1 VRARVAAIPPW
12 VWLTGIVVCSAAL
25 RIVLAR
31 RMVAPWIMVDEL
43 IYSELAKSFA
53 ANGHFLVRGVT
64 STGYGF
70 VYPVLIAP
78 AFRLFS
84 SVPRAYA
91 AAKAIDSVL
100 MSLAAVPAYLLARR
114 VVRPKLAL
122 LVAVLTVAVPS
133 MVYTGT
139 LMTENAF
146 YPLFLTCAL
155 LLVLVLERPTAL
167 RIAALLGCSL
177 LAFLT
182 RAQAVSLVPAILCAP
197 LFLPRARWREFRLL
211 YGVVL
216 GAGVLVLVG
225 EVGRG
230 RAPLSVLGAYRSTTG
245 SHYDVASILRWLVY
259 HVGELDLYVGIA
271 PFAAL
276 LFLLMTRERRTPF
289 VAAAVSLTAWLVL
302 EVAVFATTQSQRI
315 EERNMFFV
323 APLFFIA
330 LCWWV
335 ERGLPRPRA
344 AGVAAVIAA
353 GLVGVVPYS
362 GLING
367 NATSDTLALVPL
379 WTLQDT
385 VTTLDQIGSV
395 VVAIAIGFA
404 VLLLLVPSRLAIV
417 LPLAVLALYA
427 VVLWP
432 IESNPHGGIQHA
444 SLGALFGGT
453 SSPKRDWI
461 DDRLG
466 HNANVAVLF
475 DSRTMD
481 KFTVWTN
488 EFFNRSVKRVY
499 DIADSTPG
507 GLPETPVRIDPST
520 GRIAGVN
527 APYVLTSQALQLD
540 EPPVFQDAV
549 KGLAVYRVTRPLG
562 IASVTT
568 GIYDDHW
575 SGAQATY
582 TRYRCRSGQT
592 LRATVSGDPNLIRVD
607 STLRVTTAGGRHFT
621 YSIPKGRTRTVR
633 IPLVPHG
640 SRCLVRFAVAPV
652 AQPAVVAPPST
663 DTRVLGLRFLSFAVK

>member
-1 VRARVAAIPPW
+1 MKARASTIQPW
-12 VWLTGIVVCSAAL
+12 VWLTAIVVLSAAL
-25 RIVLAR
+25 RILLAR

-43 IYSELAKSFA
+43 IYSELAKSLA
-53 ANGHFLVRGVT
+53 ANGHFLVRGVA

-84 SVPRAYA
+84 SVPQAYA

-100 MSLAAVPAYLLARR
+100 MSLAAIPAYLLARR
-114 VVRPKLAL
+114 VVRPPLAL
-122 LVAVLTVAVPS
+122 VAAALTVAVPS

-155 LLVLVLERPTAL
+155 LLVLVLEQPTAA
-167 RIAALLGCSL
+167 RIAALLGFSL

-182 RAQAVSLVPAILCAP
+182 RAQAVALLPAILCAP
-197 LFLPRARWREFRLL
+197 LLLPRARWREFRLL

-216 GAGVLVLVG
+216 GAAAVVLVG
-225 EVGRG
+225 EIARG
-230 RAPLSVLGAYRSTTG
+230 RSPLAVLGAYRSTTG
-245 SHYDVASILRWLVY
+245 SHYELGSILRWLVY

-271 PFAAL
+271 PFAAM
-276 LFLLMTRERRTPF
+276 LFLLTTRERRTPL
-289 VAAAVSLTAWLVL
+289 VAATASLTVWLVL
-302 EVAVFATTQSQRI
+302 EVAVFAATQSQRI

-323 APLFFIA
+323 APFFFIA

-344 AGVAAVIAA
+344 AGVCAVIAA
-353 GLVGVVPYS
+353 ALVGVVPYS

-367 NATSDTLALVPL
+367 NATSDTLALLPL

-385 VTTLDQIGSV
+385 VTTLDEVGSIV
-395 VVAIAIGFA
+395 LAIAICFA
-404 VLLLLVPSRLAIV
+404 LLVLLIPARFAIV
-417 LPLAVLALYA
+417 LPLAVFALYA
-427 VVLWP
+427 AALWP

-453 SSPKRDWI
+453 SSPRRAWI

-466 HNANVAVLF
+466 HDANVAVLF

-499 DIADSTPG
+499 DVADPTPG
-507 GLPETPVRIDPST
+507 GLPETPVKVDPMSGRVT
-520 GRIAGVN
+520 GVS
-527 APYVLTSQALQLD
+527 APYVLTSRALQLD
-540 EPPVFQDAV
+540 EPAVFEDRL
-549 KGLAVYRVTRPLG
+549 KNLAVYRVVRPIG
-562 IASVTT
+562 VSSVTT
-568 GIYDDHW
+568 GLYGDLW
-575 SGAQATY
+575 SGPRATY
-582 TRYRCRSGQT
+582 TRYRCRAGT
-592 LRATVSGDPNLIRVD
+592 ALLATVQGDPKLIDAD
-607 STLRVTTAGGRHFT
+607 STVTATSGGTTRSFT
-621 YSIPKGRTRTVR
+621 VPFGRKRTIR
-633 IPLVPHG
+633 IPLTPTG
-640 SRCLVRFAVAPV
+640 SRCVVRFAVAPV
-652 AQPAVVAPPST
+652 AQPAVVEPPST
-663 DTRVLGLRFLSFAVK
+663 DTRVLGLRFLDFAVR